1 MTNQTLQPMTTTAA
15 ANEIPS
21 NVPTAPATPP
31 SHVSA
36 SSPIKF
42 VPLEPQ
48 SFAETGLTE
57 SDLQALILKLLLNRT
72 TLTSRALS
80 EQLQLP
86 RPLVTEAVE
95 QLRAELLISIKGS
108 AGIEDYLY
116 QLTEAGHDRAR
127 RLLKQCTYAG
137 VAPVPLES
145 YIDAMQ
151 KQSLQHSQL
160 TCEALQNTFQG
171 LRLDPTLVS
180 QLGQAINDGRG
191 LFLYG
196 PPGNGKTSISELV
209 VSSLGEYLWIPQT
222 ITIDGE
228 LIRLYDPRSHKA
240 IEAKELQQVQY
251 DRRWILIHRPTI
263 VVGGELTMEQLD
275 LQFNEMTGICE
286 APVQLRANGGALVID
301 DFGRQ
306 RMPTSELLN
315 RMIIPME
322 KHHDYLNLSSGR
334 QVAVPFDMLLV
345 FSTNLEPSALVD
357 EAFLRRIPYKIEV
370 NSPNETEFAS
380 LFLELANRQGF
391 RCDEQA
397 VAYLLETHYVQ
408 ANRPLRYCH
417 PRDLLRQIRNFCEF
431 HARCRDPQLFCGAL
445 SGLFFYWSLGLGH

>member
-1 MTNQTLQPMTTTAA
+1 MTNLLPPTT
-15 ANEIPS
+15 
-21 NVPTAPATPP
+21 NVPTTSGNTPP
-31 SHVSA
+31 AVAIAPVTTPRNGSTP
-36 SSPIKF
+36 SPINF

-48 SFAETGLTE
+48 AFEETGLE
-57 SDLQALILKLLLNRT
+57 ASDLETLILKLLLNRT
-72 TLTSRALS
+72 TLTSRVLS
-80 EQLQLP
+80 EQVQLP
-86 RPLVTEAVE
+86 RPLVAEALE

-108 AGIEDYLY
+108 AGLEDYLY

-127 RLLKQCTYAG
+127 RLLKQCSYAG

-145 YIDAMQ
+145 YLDAM
-151 KQSLQHSQL
+151 KMQSLQNSSL
-160 TCEALQNTFQG
+160 TFEDLQNTFKD
-171 LRLDPTLVS
+171 LRLNATLVS

-196 PPGNGKTSISELV
+196 PPGNGKTSVSELV
-209 VSSLGEYLWIPQT
+209 VSAFGEYLWIPQT

-240 IEAKELQQVQY
+240 IDCKDLQQVKY

-286 APVQLRANGGALVID
+286 APVQMRANGGALVID

-315 RMIIPME
+315 RMIVPME

-345 FSTNLEPSALVD
+345 FSTNLEPSDLVD

-370 NSPNETEFAS
+370 NSPNEAEFAS
-380 LFLELANRQGF
+380 LFLDLAAKQGF
-391 RCDEQA
+391 TCNEEA
-397 VAYLLETHYVQ
+397 IAYLLETHYIK
-408 ANRPLRYCH
+408 ADRPLRYCH

-431 HARCRDPQLFCGAL
+431 HTRPLEVTQETLDVAVRNYFA
-445 SGLFFYWSLGLGH
+445 GL